1 MNDKKIRIKPY
12 LAIIAHTPDVVE
24 LRAGVWNQVSFT
36 IQDDTKSGLL
46 YQFIKALDGTHS
58 LSEITRALTMP
69 RSEAEGIIDYLLQLD
84 VLENG
89 ASNAF
94 DYFTDIYTP
103 AFKSKQKDPETVINT
118 KIVVIS
124 ESTLGCEIKARLME
138 TTPLKTIELIDE
150 HSELFQLLN
159 NNDSSWM
166 HNALLFEE
174 LLLNFKALEGGFVVL
189 ALENINPI
197 FTKKFNRIATAL
209 NLSWIHAAIDGPFI
223 FIGPLF
229 ESCKTACYECFETRI
244 SMNLREYSAYQSYK
258 AALVE
263 DKIMRKSEFP
273 MKPLLNSLMIS
284 HLAMEVLNFA
294 LTGCCFTKN
303 KVLSIYLPTMEITFN
318 EFVKVSTCQNCG
330 AQPHREDSQLYFDV
344 QGLLKEEQCLA

>member
-1 MNDKKIRIKPY
+1 MNDKNIRIKPY
-12 LAIIAHTPDVVE
+12 FAIIAHTPDIIE
-24 LRAGVWNQVSFT
+24 LRAGVWNNVSYT
-36 IQDDTKSGLL
+36 IQDDTNSGSL
-46 YQFIKALDGTHS
+46 YKFIKALDGTQS
-58 LSEITRALTMP
+58 LSEIATALNIP

-84 VLENG
+84 VLEKD

-103 AFKSKQKDPETVINT
+103 AFKSKQRDPQTAQNT
-118 KIVVIS
+118 KVYIIS
-124 ESTLGCEIKARLME
+124 ESELADKIKESLIEKTTLTNIE
-138 TTPLKTIELIDE
+138 TINAN
-150 HSELFQLLN
+150 SELFQILN

-174 LLLNFKALEGGFVVL
+174 LLLNFKVLEDGFVVL
-189 ALENINPI
+189 ALDDINPI
-197 FTKKFNRIATAL
+197 LTKKFNRIATAL

-229 ESCKTACYECFETRI
+229 ESCKTACYECFETRV
-244 SMNLREYSAYQSYK
+244 SMNLREYSSYQKYK
-258 AALVE
+258 AAIVE
-263 DKIMRKSEFP
+263 DKIIRKSDFP

-284 HLAMEVLNFA
+284 HLTMEILNFA
-294 LTGCCFTKN
+294 LTGCCFTRN

-330 AQPHREDSQLYFDV
+330 SQPHRDDPQLYFDV
-344 QGLLKEEQCLA
+344 QGLLKEVQ